1 MLAQIRR
8 NQLVHILKEEH
19 KIIVKDAAQLLQVSE
34 GTLRSDLKILEED
47 GLLVRTHGGAIPVK
61 PSTGSPFNE
70 RKLVNQSQKA
80 AIGHAAM
87 QLIDNSYCIILDASS
102 TSLEM
107 ARCLGATTNLTVI
120 TNGLA
125 TAQLLAQNTQINTII
140 TGGVVRPGSTEIEG
154 LLGKAVLSQIH
165 ADIFFTSAH
174 GLSIEHGLT
183 EFSFQ
188 EAELKKAM
196 AANVN
201 KVVALIDS
209 SKLNRRSLATSVEFL
224 KIHTLITD
232 SGADPAFIA
241 SLREQHIEVI
251 IVQPSVKLAHSRSAE

>member
-8 NQLVHILKEEH
+8 NQLIHILKEEH
-19 KIIVKDAAQLLQVSE
+19 KIIVKDAARLLQVSE

-47 GLLVRTHGGAIPVK
+47 GLLVRTHGGAVPIK
-61 PSTGSPFNE
+61 PSTESPFNE
-70 RKLVNQSQKA
+70 RKLVNLPQKA
-80 AIGHAAM
+80 AIGQAAV
-87 QLIDNSYCIILDASS
+87 QLIDNSYCVILDASS

-107 ARCLGATTNLTVI
+107 ARCLAATTNLTVI

-125 TAQLLAQNTQINTII
+125 TAQMLAQNIQINVIV
-140 TGGVVRPGSTEIEG
+140 TGGVVRPASTEIEG

-196 AANVN
+196 AANAT

-209 SKLNRRSLATSVEFL
+209 SKLNRRSLATSVDFP

-232 SGADPAFIA
+232 SAADPAFLA
-241 SLREQHIEVI
+241 SLRDRHIEVI
-251 IVQPSVKLAHSRSAE
+251 VVQPITQAMRE